1 MDRQQVSDMEIFV
14 PFSEAVVAEAG
25 IVGRLVPFQ
34 LEYPCARLHGWEA
47 VELLTG
53 ESVGSESP
61 GADQLQRH

>member
-1 MDRQQVSDMEIFV
+1 MEIFV

-47 VELLTG
+47 VELLTDALT
-53 ESVGSESP
+53 GSETTP
-61 GADQLQRH
+61 VDQLQPH